1 VAGTRELKTAML
13 TLYFERLKALR
24 LARHI
29 EGGILNLVSAC
40 LIGVNSL
47 IRTAFC
53 IDSQQL
59 ESGRPAFFQVCFV
72 RFCYYVP

>member
-1 VAGTRELKTAML
+1 MCLGTPGFFALVASIRELKTVCL
-13 TLYFERLKALR
+13 ILYFERLKALR
-24 LARHI
+24 LSRHL

-53 IDSQQL
+53 IDSQ
-59 ESGRPAFFQVCFV
+59 
-72 RFCYYVP
+72 